1 MGTANKGG
9 DTVTQPQ
16 PPYLAPYP
24 ARFTSEQVS
33 ARYEHRRGVR
43 CPCGHSYAAHHILGG
58 DCTTKVEGSLW
69 KPCSCVQFS
78 GELDD

>member
-1 MGTANKGG
+1 M
-9 DTVTQPQ
+9 TQPQ

-24 ARFTSEQVS
+24 ARLTPEQVS
-33 ARYEHRRGVR
+33 TRYYSRSRVA

-58 DCTTKVEGSLW
+58 DCTTKVEGGLW
-69 KPCSCVQFS
+69 KPCGCVQFR